1 MRVGAVIFAEQ
12 YHYKYDA
19 EESELYL
26 PMLHIGGTTAIK
38 RELNALRKGGVAAI
52 AVIAGNQRELL
63 RRHLSHKGVIM
74 VPEGVRMKGAA
85 EAVNWAV
92 DSLMESCDRV
102 MLLPGN
108 LPLIESGAVSALIER
123 AEGTSETVRLRCGDE
138 LGWPIVIE
146 RDLKCPEGA
155 EVEDWLTGLNAAP
168 LQTDFGGAVLRLES
182 NDQVGQLE
190 QIASEQLSENELRC
204 GVRVTVIRNDVF
216 FGPGMYQLLK
226 AVDRLGSINAACTET
241 GISYS
246 KAWKGINH
254 IEEELG
260 FPVLERKNGGR
271 RGGKSELTAEGR
283 EFLSRYGALMADIKS
298 MTQNFFDVYF
308 GDFQ

>member
-1 MRVGAVIFAEQ
+1 MKVGAVIFAEQ

-52 AVIAGNQRELL
+52 AVIAGNQLELL

-74 VPEGVRMKGAA
+74 VPVGENLKSAA
-85 EAVNWAV
+85 GAVNWAI
-92 DSLMESCDRV
+92 DSLMETCDRV

-108 LPLIESGAVSALIER
+108 LPLIESGAVTALIER
-123 AEGTSETVRLRCGDE
+123 AEGTDEAVRLRCGEE
-138 LGWPIVIE
+138 LGWPIMTAREE
-146 RDLKCPEGA
+146 RCPPGL
-155 EVEDWLTGLNAAP
+155 EVEEWLDSLSP
-168 LQTDFGGAVLRLES
+168 SVLQTEFSGTLLRLTS
-182 NDQVGQLE
+182 NEQVGELE
-190 QIASEQLSENELRC
+190 HIASEQLSENELRC
-204 GVRVTVIRNDVF
+204 GVRITIIRNDVF
-216 FGPGMYQLLK
+216 FGPGMYHLLE
-226 AVDRLGSINAACTET
+226 AIDRLGSINAACIET

-260 FPVLERKNGGR
+260 FPILERKNGGR

-283 EFLSRYGALMADIKS
+283 EFFNRYGALMSDIKS

-308 GDFQ
+308 SDFQ